1 MKPRAKR
8 PDRRPVF
15 GPNRIV
21 CPLCELGEMDIL
33 YRSQVRCSR
42 CDATLSGSF
51 LEELQMIATLPEVRG
66 EHACEECGHPE
77 MRLLPD
83 GTFHCPA
90 CGSEVLSLDL
100 PPADS

>member
-1 MKPRAKR
+1 MKPGEKR
-8 PDRRPVF
+8 QDRRAIS

-33 YRSQVRCSR
+33 GQSRARCSR
-42 CDATLSGSF
+42 CDAPLSGSF
-51 LEELQMIATLPEVRG
+51 LGELQMIAALPEVRG
-66 EHACEECGHPE
+66 KHACEECGHTE

-90 CGSEVLSLDL
+90 CGSEVLPLTSRL
-100 PPADS
+100 